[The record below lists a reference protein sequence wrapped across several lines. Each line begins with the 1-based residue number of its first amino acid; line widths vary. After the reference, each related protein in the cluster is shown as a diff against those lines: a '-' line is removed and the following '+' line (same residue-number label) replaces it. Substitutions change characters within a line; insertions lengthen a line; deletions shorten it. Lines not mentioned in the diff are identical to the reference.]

1 VGHEWSSTTDSWTP
15 CVGARQGSGSAA
27 QAGGDAAVPGFVRE
41 TMRSQSEPLAPGLRA
56 HFEPHFGSG
65 LHDVR
70 IHCGREARAA
80 SLALGARAFAVGDH
94 IAWPSSAPAMDSSS
108 GRGLLAHELAHVMQ
122 QRGGPQAGAAAGGPE
137 AERQARAAADGH
149 ALRHTPAALTATRPG
164 LALSVEEFID
174 GLPDLSTRSYS
185 QLVDDIDQINEWMGR
200 QISTTPESTQLEA
213 ALAGLRAEVAKRNKN
228 VAAKTVKPL
237 SKPKGRQ
244 KQAAAPDPVPDAS
257 QIPRVLKEQST
268 IVYRDAEE
276 RKEELDKV
284 VAWMQRSDV
293 SKSDRQLLRMELAD
307 LAPDFDK
314 DRAKGAGERRSQV
327 IQQAIGLP
335 SDGNTAGV
343 VDALRRIDEIKPLS
357 GEPGVQYMM
366 KGTEM
371 IRMSDQ
377 TVAELRAKTGSALDK
392 AASDARSM
400 NEYTFGRAQDFIKVN
415 DDRIIVSFVVSKWS
429 GLDPYDMWDQVLP
442 LIQGS
447 NTAVTRFRDMRKANA
462 SLASEAA
469 QVFQALQMAQQARQ
483 TFNRT
488 FDGAM
493 NAADQI
499 VNRLKV
505 VVAVS
510 AAVELALVAAIAA
523 PVVAAGVSGLGVTGA
538 MAGGLTIAGTS
549 GVTAVA
555 GAGIGYTSTRLE
567 GGSVEEA
574 KANSWKMAK
583 QGAVTGLGAGT
594 TQVLG
599 TAFGVGASG
608 VSTAGNVVRSTAAQ
622 MGGNFVANATGTAL
636 EGGSASDSLK
646 SGLIGVGTAAVAAP
660 LGAAANSIEAPA
672 ARALANMAVSGGV
685 GFGAGYALSGGDTDQ
700 ALQAAVISTA
710 TAGVMSKLQT
720 GPTWRQQKAYDMGR
734 GLANT
739 SRSALAA
746 TMLGVSN
753 PNLPFR
759 GTGATVSGTI
769 LEPVSGI
776 VANRGGTPA
785 ATPSEAVTAA
795 QAVQANAPAPAPVP
809 TTQTAASVPSA
820 VPPAVAPASPAG
832 ASTQAAGVIAATN
845 AAVMQNQNAHPDD
858 QAFDENTAAFQGGNR
873 MFIPL
878 RQRVTGSG
886 NRQTS
891 LATLAHSPEQRQ
903 AARAIIGQRMSGGLL
918 AAWNATT
925 NARET
930 ADMARVALLW
940 NQGTPASQ
948 QQARVLARKVFDRH
962 VGRFGNRVRG
972 DATLRAEFTRA
983 GMRFDLTA
991 SGLPRYRLPSGE
1003 ETGITL
1009 DHVTRLSDDPTMA
1022 LTGLNLSFVLGDEN
1036 SVTLEFIR
1044 NNDPFQR

>member
-1 VGHEWSSTTDSWTP
+1 
-15 CVGARQGSGSAA
+15 
-27 QAGGDAAVPGFVRE
+27 
-41 TMRSQSEPLAPGLRA
+41 MLSQSEPLAPGLRA

-70 IHCGREARAA
+70 VHRGREARAA
-80 SLALGARAFAVGDH
+80 SLALGAHAFAVGDH
-94 IAWPSSAPAMDSSS
+94 IAWPSSAPAMDSSA
-108 GRGLLAHELAHVMQ
+108 GRALLAHELAHVMQ
-122 QRGGPQAGAAAGGPE
+122 QRGGPHAGAAADDPD

-164 LALSVEEFID
+164 LALSVQEFID
-174 GLPDLSTRSYS
+174 GFPDLSTRSYS

-200 QISTTPESTQLEA
+200 QISTTPEGIQLEH
-213 ALAGLRAEVAKRNKN
+213 ALAGLQAEVAKRNKS
-228 VAAKTVKPL
+228 VAARTIKPPP
-237 SKPKGRQ
+237 KPKGKQ

-307 LAPDFDK
+307 LAPNFDK

-366 KGTEM
+366 KGNEM

-377 TVAELRAKTGSALDK
+377 TVADLRAKTGAALDK

-415 DDRIIVSFVVSKWS
+415 DEQIIVSFVVSKWS

-447 NTAVTRFRDMRKANA
+447 NMAVTKFQGMRKANA

-523 PVVAAGVSGLGVTGA
+523 PVVAAGVSGLGATGVT
-538 MAGGLTIAGTS
+538 AGGLTIAGTS
-549 GVTAVA
+549 GVTGLA

-574 KANSWKMAK
+574 KANAWKMAK

-599 TAFGVGASG
+599 TALGVGAPG
-608 VSTAGNVVRSTAAQ
+608 VSTAGNLLRSTAAQ
-622 MGGNFVANATGTAL
+622 AGGNFVANTTGTAL
-636 EGGSASDSLK
+636 EGGSATDSLK
-646 SGLIGVGTAAVAAP
+646 SGLIGAGTAVVAAP
-660 LGAAANSIEAPA
+660 LGAAANSIESPT
-672 ARALANMAVSGGV
+672 ARTLTNMAVSGGV
-685 GFGAGYALSGGDTDQ
+685 GFGTGYALSGGDTDQ
-700 ALQAAVISTA
+700 AWQAAVTGAA

-720 GPTWRQQKAYDMGR
+720 GPTWGQQKAYNMGR
-734 GLANT
+734 GLA
-739 SRSALAA
+739 SGGRSALAA
-746 TMLGVSN
+746 TMLGLSN
-753 PNLPFR
+753 PALPFR
-759 GTGATVSGTI
+759 GTGATVSGEI
-769 LEPVSGI
+769 FEPAAGI
-776 VANRGGTPA
+776 VENQVGAPA

-795 QAVQANAPAPAPVP
+795 QAIQDSAPAPAAV
-809 TTQTAASVPSA
+809 TQTAAPSA
-820 VPPAVAPASPAG
+820 PSATPPAVAPASPVG
-832 ASTQAAGVIAATN
+832 ASTQAAGVVAATN
-845 AAVMQNQNAHPDD
+845 AAAAHQNADPDD
-858 QAFDENTAAFQGGNR
+858 QAFDENSAAFQGGNLN
-873 MFIPL
+873 FIPL

-886 NRQTS
+886 KQQTS
-891 LATLAHSPEQRQ
+891 LSTLALNAAQLQ
-903 AARAIIGQRMSGGLL
+903 AARAIMGQRMTGALL
-918 AAWNATT
+918 AAWNGTT
-925 NARET
+925 NAQET
-930 ADMARVALLW
+930 ADMARVAALW
-940 NQGTPASQ
+940 NVGTPASQ
-948 QQARVLARKVFDRH
+948 QQARDLARQVFDRH
-962 VGRFGNRVRG
+962 VGRFWNRVRG
-972 DATLRAEFTRA
+972 DAALRAEFTRA
-983 GMRFDLTA
+983 GMRFDLTK
-991 SGLPRYRLPSGE
+991 SGAPRYRLPSGE
-1003 ETGITL
+1003 ITGMTL
-1009 DHVTRLSDDPTMA
+1009 DHVTRLSDDPRMA
-1022 LTGLNLSFVLGDEN
+1022 LTGTNLSFVLGDEN
-1036 SVTLEFIR
+1036 SVTLEYIR
-1044 NNDPFQR
+1044 NNDPHQQ